1 MTPTP
6 DHQDELY
13 IDSSLLRA
21 VIKKRWKLWTFTGL
35 FLFVLIVF
43 IMLLFVPQKYT
54 STTSLSIQSSASP
67 MGGALSVLTGQ
78 SENKKYLGILSSR
91 RLAERVANDVDLY
104 QKLRFRDRADMLERL
119 QGMVSA
125 NEDSV
130 SGLVFISVTVKGPP
144 YIPVL
149 SKLNRQ
155 KIKNLA
161 KEIAN
166 AYAKE
171 LKRYYVDND
180 NARDTVLLRGANQL
194 LKMTKDNYYKNR
206 DLVMLFIRKHLKMT
220 YMASLGKGG
229 SGTLDIGSSADLAMT
244 SASGGD
250 TLSGSSSGDSS
261 SSSPLSSMGASTSLP
276 GGSSGVSGLYQGLLQ
291 IQTDLKGLEAGY
303 TEYNSQVNKQLKN
316 IDNIP
321 EEDPL
326 LMQAR
331 RSVLEQKLKLE
342 ELRIQ
347 YSDTNPLVV
356 VAKNELAVAEAQLK
370 REIRGIK
377 NHYTSDSVVNSVREA
392 DLEAK
397 RLTLLQNIHR
407 MEKGMMLQGLQEAK
421 FDELKTDL
429 MLSLAA
435 FKETEVDAAKLRLET
450 VSAQSRINVVDTA
463 IDARTGNPRPRIML
477 SIALALVIAFIGAL
491 IIRDYNVESKARKK
505 QEITPAS

>member
-21 VIKKRWKLWTFTGL
+21 IIKKRWKLWTFTGTS
-35 FLFVLIVF
+35 LFVLIVF

-54 STTSLSIQSSASP
+54 STTSLSIQSNASP
-67 MGGALSVLTGQ
+67 MGEAV
-78 SENKKYLGILSSR
+78 SEFPGKSEKYFGIISSR
-91 RLAERVANDVDLY
+91 RMAERVANDVDLY
-104 QKLRFRDRADMLERL
+104 HKLRFRDRADMLEQL

-125 NEDSV
+125 NKDPI
-130 SGLVFISVTVKGPP
+130 SGLVFISATVKGSP
-144 YIPVL
+144 YIQVF

-161 KEIAN
+161 KDIAN

-180 NARDTVLLRGANQL
+180 NARDTVLLRRANQL
-194 LKMTKDNYYKNR
+194 LKMTKDNYYHNR
-206 DLVMLFIRKHLKMT
+206 DLVMRFIRKNLKMT
-220 YMASLGKGG
+220 YMASLRKGG
-229 SGTLDIGSSADLAMT
+229 SEALVIGSSADMAMT
-244 SASGGD
+244 SSSGGD
-250 TLSGSSSGDSS
+250 SLSDSSSGGSS

-303 TEYNSQVNKQLKN
+303 TEYNTQVNKQLKN
-316 IDNIP
+316 IENIP

-331 RSVLEQKLKLE
+331 RNVLEQKLKLE

-377 NHYTSDSVVNSVREA
+377 NHYTTDSVVNSVREA

-397 RLTLLQNIHR
+397 RLTLLHNIHR

-435 FKETEVDAAKLRLET
+435 FKETEVDSARLRLQT
-450 VSAQSRINVVDTA
+450 VSAQSRIIVVDTA
-463 IDARTGNPRPRIML
+463 IDASTGNPRPRVML
-477 SIALALVIAFIGAL
+477 GIALALVIAFIGAL
-491 IIRDYNVESKARKK
+491 IIRDYYVESKARKN
-505 QEITPAS
+505 QEVAPAS

>member
-13 IDSSLLRA
+13 IDTSLLRA

-43 IMLLFVPQKYT
+43 IMLFFVPQKYT
-54 STTSLSIQSSASP
+54 SSTSLSIQSSASP

-78 SENKKYLGILSSR
+78 SQNKKYLGILSSR
-91 RLAERVANDVDLY
+91 RLAERVSNDVDLY
-104 QKLRFRDRADMLERL
+104 HRLRFRDRADMLEQL
-119 QGMVSA
+119 QGMVDA
-125 NEDSV
+125 KEDPI
-130 SGLVFISVTVKGPP
+130 SGLVYVYATVEGPP
-144 YIPVL
+144 YISIF

-155 KIKNLA
+155 KIKDLA
-161 KEIAN
+161 KDIAN

-194 LKMTKDNYYKNR
+194 LKMTKDNYYHNR
-206 DLVMLFIRKHLKMT
+206 DVVMRFIKKHLKMT
-220 YMASLGKGG
+220 YANSLAKGG
-229 SGTLDIGSSADLAMT
+229 SGALDIGSSADMAMA

-250 TLSGSSSGDSS
+250 ALSGSASGDPTSS
-261 SSSPLSSMGASTSLP
+261 SSLSSLGASTSLP
-276 GGSSGVSGLYQGLLQ
+276 GGSAGVSGLYQGLLQ

-303 TEYNSQVNKQLKN
+303 KEYNTQVNKQLNN
-316 IDNIP
+316 IQNIP

-331 RSVLEQKLKLE
+331 RNVLEQKLKLD

-347 YSDTNPLVV
+347 YSDSNPLVV

-370 REIRGIK
+370 REMKGIK
-377 NHYTSDSVVNSVREA
+377 NHITTDSVVNSVREA

-397 RLTLLQNIHR
+397 RLTLLHNIHR
-407 MEKGMMLQGLQEAK
+407 MEKEMMLQGLQAAK

-463 IDARTGNPRPRIML
+463 IDARTGTPRPRVML
-477 SIALALVIAFIGAL
+477 GIAVALVIAFIGAL
-491 IIRDYNVESKARKK
+491 IIKDYNVELKARKS
-505 QEITPAS
+505 QEIASAS